1 MKKFLLSLLVMFV
14 GLPVFATEETLD
26 LNGVSTALDEGTGTP
41 AYITWTA
48 ADGNITIQQLMGPSD
63 GTPVNGTYSTAKKP
77 PRLYANH
84 ILSFVADGQ
93 YRITSIELTYSTT
106 FAGNSIVAGTSIRED
121 MMVTA
126 NNAVKA
132 TISTTSGGTHTF
144 TTDENGLSEIDIQ
157 NGSASGA
164 ANQLRLTA
172 IKITY
177 FVAKKPFEA
186 KTIASIDEL
195 ENNVAYSIHNVN
207 GMGYLVY
214 DPAFAGVTVAGV
226 TNPGS
231 GRVCADPS
239 YEAAVDL
246 TSANAAWQLVKYEDS
261 HYLYNI
267 GAKKYAYFSTADN
280 YYKFSDEPV
289 AGELKDN
296 GDGTFGFRT
305 TNSNTQYLCINVTN
319 NPPARWWTY
328 DDAGSV
334 MQIET
339 VDIDV
344 DDIYET
350 VEAAAEQAK
359 RNSAMAEAIAEAE
372 TAYAENFTWGEGLI
386 TSADQLSSPYTEPT
400 EGSLAE
406 LLDGNQSTFWHSIW
420 SGSMEGTHYLQ
431 IELPEAMEGT
441 FEAIIGRRSGA
452 ANDHITTMIVKYVI
466 DDVEYDAATLDLPFG
481 SNTETLVRTF
491 NLPTAAKTIRLY
503 NGGTTSG
510 NAYWHMGEFQL
521 KAATA
526 ESKNLQKSAVAVA
539 LQTAIDA
546 AKALANATQ
555 EDIDALQ
562 AAIKRYN
569 ATILPDVE
577 AGTYVIAATN
587 TEGTVRAALAIVE
600 SKTYDYIQA
609 EDALAYNGTVYV
621 SDVANAFTFT
631 AAEDGFTIQN
641 GDGRYLYATKKT
653 NGNWYNNFNLST
665 TLPATG
671 AIWYATQNEDG
682 TVNIVNALNFQ
693 TVQYDEQF
701 SNFAQYE
708 EVTCVLPVLYS
719 KFEANPTFDVTVY
732 ECEAEMD
739 HWTTTNSDTFHRNTW
754 SGENDE
760 SGMKTPFI
768 EAWRGTGNNLNDA
781 TISHTQLTGLDAG
794 KYTVT
799 IFARMF
805 NEGNTTD
812 YPSGVTL
819 FANDGT
825 TDLTTGKTSLFNG
838 ASTVLYDNYSVDCTV
853 GEEGTLD
860 LGFTLESVVG
870 DWLAFKNVKVVFHNP
885 EAPELVAVEGKMN
898 ADVAAAQAA
907 ALEAYKN
914 APVPAAY
921 ADAAAAVA
929 AAQASADYYAG
940 ISAVV
945 ENLDEAGKAVFAA
958 TENGAA
964 YEASTLTNE
973 DVTADLVAAQKAQ
986 TTAGSDMSLVAQ
998 TTVWTCPQGNGP
1010 GVYNA
1015 NGKQYTETYNVAANV
1030 EGKVMYQHIE
1040 GLTRGTYNVTFLATA
1055 NMAWIGAATGT
1066 GIAQIYANDVAED
1079 IEVIGQTGCNPEDYV
1094 RSLDVTVGEDGVL
1107 EYGMQNIATG
1117 GNWYVAKAVSL
1128 TLVEKYVPRLEKT
1141 IDVERE
1147 TGMGYTAQ
1155 KVEVD
1160 LAEAKEFLGVDEL
1173 TTSMLRIVNPDG
1185 TQISDYATY
1194 DGWFATDG
1202 TATVWNTLNGGVA
1215 GVCVK
1220 FFQALDGGQF
1230 DICDMSG
1237 ADVVDATYSFKWALV
1252 NGETEVVYT
1261 INVKFVEPVKKS
1273 FDIVKTI
1280 EITHEEKAAIAYNE
1294 EEPAPTFDVAEVCE
1308 ALGVDAL
1315 DAEGVETYIVNV
1327 TDGSFVA
1334 NSTDGWRDA
1343 NGDACQW
1350 SKAENGFCLK
1360 LDDPT
1365 SGEFNY
1371 TGAHDANF
1379 VAGDTYV
1386 AKWGITYDG
1395 KAVVLE
1401 VTVKFVTVVGINSV
1415 DADQNEAKVIFD
1427 LSGRRLTKAVKGVNI
1442 INGKKVLVK

>member
-14 GLPVFATEETLD
+14 GLSAFATEETVTLTS
-26 LNGVSTALDEGTGTP
+26 GVLTPIDDATSTP
-41 AYITWTA
+41 AYMTWTA
-48 ADGNITIQQLMGPSD
+48 ADGNITITQLKAL
-63 GTPVNGTYSTAKKP
+63 STNAVANYNNP
-77 PRLYANH
+77 PRIYKGQ
-84 ILSFVADGQ
+84 ILSFVCEGQ
-93 YRITSIELTYSTT
+93 YRITNVAITYGDKYPGTIT
-106 FAGNSIVAGTSIRED
+106 AGTTVSENT
-121 MMVTA
+121 VTA
-126 NNAVKA
+126 DANITYTAG
-132 TISTTSGGTHTF
+132 TTSSTCDCGDGVK
-144 TTDENGLSEIDIQ
+144 ELYLQ
-157 NGSASGA
+157 NQASSTS
-164 ANQLRLTA
+164 QFRPTA
-172 IKITY
+172 IVITY
-177 FVAKKPFEA
+177 VIAKKPFEA

-207 GMGYLVY
+207 GEGYLVY
-214 DPAFAGVTVAGV
+214 SPTFSEEYVTVEGV
-226 TNPGS
+226 TNE
-231 GRVCADPS
+231 S
-239 YEAAVDL
+239 YFTASDASYKNAVDL
-246 TSANAAWQLVKYEDS
+246 TSANAAWQIVKYEDNY
-261 HYLYNI
+261 YLYNI
-267 GAKKYAYFSTADN
+267 GAKKYVDNVPWSKPYFFTSEVTPI
-280 YYKFSDEPV
+280 YIT
-289 AGELKDN
+289 DN
-296 GDGTFGFRT
+296 GDGTFGFRNT
-305 TNSNTQYLCINVTN
+305 LVDTQYLCVALNQ
-319 NPPARWWTY
+319 NPPGRWWTAN
-328 DDAGSV
+328 DHGSV

-339 VDIDV
+339 VDIDA
-344 DDIYET
+344 DDVYET
-350 VEAAAEQAK
+350 VAAAVEQAK
-359 RNSAMAEAIAEAE
+359 LNSAMAEAIAEAE

-400 EGSLAE
+400 EGSIAE

-452 ANDHITTMIVKYVI
+452 ANDHITTMVVKYVI

-481 SNTETLVRTF
+481 NNTETLVRTF

-526 ESKNLQKSAVAVA
+526 ESKNLQNAAVAAA
-539 LQTAIDA
+539 LQDAIAA
-546 AKALANATQ
+546 AKAVVNASQ
-555 EDIDALQ
+555 EDVDALV
-562 AAIKRYN
+562 AATKSYKLH
-569 ATILPDVE
+569 ILPAAE
-577 AGTYVIAATN
+577 AGTYVIAFNVNDVVKVARRVGADTTKAYGYLQTEEAMVYN
-587 TEGTVRAALAIVE
+587 DVVYISDELNVFTLAETEG
-600 SKTYDYIQA
+600 
-609 EDALAYNGTVYV
+609 
-621 SDVANAFTFT
+621 
-631 AAEDGFTIQN
+631 GFTLQD
-641 GDGRYLYATKKT
+641 GDGNYLYSQSDF
-653 NGNWYNNFNLST
+653 NNFNLSAT
-665 TLPATG
+665 VPATG
-671 AIWYATQNEDG
+671 GVWTATVNDDG
-682 TVNIVNALNFQ
+682 TVNIINN
-693 TVQYDEQF
+693 TTEKIIQYDG
-701 SNFAQYE
+701 QYNNVAAYVE
-708 EVTCVLPVLYS
+708 GHKQTYDAETNPDGTLLPVLYS

-739 HWTTTNSDTFHRNTW
+739 HWTTTNSDTFQRNTW

-870 DWLAFKNVKVVFHNP
+870 DWLAFKNLKVVFHNP

-898 ADVAAAQAA
+898 VDVAAAQSA

-1015 NGKQYTETYNVAANV
+1015 NGKQYTETYNGAANV

-1237 ADVVDATYSFKWALV
+1237 ADVVDATYRFKWALV